1 MDSNIII
8 TETPTLSNKSISES
22 ISEQIDVSSSSSSS
36 LSSSSSWNF
45 FKIIRYIL
53 IVIILLFLA
62 YNLFSY
68 LGKKTKGGTNV
79 MGNIGNTVG
88 KVFKQTANNTVKGTK
103 GLVNT
108 GANTIGNT
116 INKLEDATKKIVH
129 KSSKSITSGV
139 YQLENKI
146 GKKYGKKKRN
156 KIDDNNEGVGQAL
169 NDATKKY
176 NNPPP
181 PPVPDDAGSR
191 TQSNQ
196 VSNKTG
202 YCYIGED
209 RGFRSCIKVN
219 ESDTCMSGDIFPTRD
234 ICIHPNLR
242 Q

>member
-8 TETPTLSNKSISES
+8 TETPTLSGKSISES
-22 ISEQIDVSSSSSSS
+22 ISEQISTSSSSQP
-36 LSSSSSWNF
+36 SSWNF
-45 FKIIRYIL
+45 LKIARYIL

-68 LGKKTKGGTNV
+68 LGKNTKGGTNV
-79 MGNIGNTVG
+79 MGNIGTTVG
-88 KVFKQTANNTVKGTK
+88 KALKQTANNTVKGTK
-103 GLVNT
+103 GVVNI

-116 INKLEDATKKIVH
+116 MNKLEDATKNIVH

-139 YQLENKI
+139 NQLGNKI
-146 GKKYGKKKRN
+146 EKKYGKEKRN
-156 KIDDNNEGVGQAL
+156 KIDDNNQGVGQAL

-176 NNPPP
+176 NNPSP